1 MSEAAPA
8 PATETAVPTPE
19 AADAPPPAPEL
30 EAEAPPV
37 DGDAAPEEKVPEEP
51 PPPADP
57 PRLAAAKKLIA
68 EAKKKEEKVA
78 EERKALEA
86 DRQQLQAET
95 ERVKGVVGKA
105 WETFELGR
113 DLVAL
118 KGQPAGKVLARLRAA
133 GIDLDARSL
142 AAAVLEPSEGDED
155 ERPLTMRQLRALQE
169 KERQEREQREAEE
182 KRRQEQV
189 ATQTRAQQEQAFLGF
204 VASEG
209 KSPSAARLIDALDD
223 AGRTAVLKDAW
234 KAVAEYQAQG
244 RPYTTADLLERV
256 ETAAQKRLA
265 ALGLATA
272 QSAAPAAAPAAVSNK
287 TSGAKTPGKPPKT
300 KEERWDLAFR
310 DLS

>member
-1 MSEAAPA
+1 MSEAPSTPAETTPTSVEADAPA
-8 PATETAVPTPE
+8 PAPEAEVEAAPVDGNPTPE
-19 AADAPPPAPEL
+19 AS
-30 EAEAPPV
+30 
-37 DGDAAPEEKVPEEP
+37 EEP
-51 PPPADP
+51 APPADP
-57 PRLAAAKKLIA
+57 PRLAVAKRLHA
-68 EAKKKEEKVA
+68 EAQKKESAVA

-86 DRQQLQAET
+86 ERQHFQAESD
-95 ERVKGVVGKA
+95 RVKGIIEKA
-105 WETFELGR
+105 WPAFELGR
-113 DLVAL
+113 DLVGL
-118 KGQPAGKVLARLRAA
+118 KGAPAGKVLARLRAA

-142 AAAVLEPSEGDED
+142 AAAVLEPGEGDED
-155 ERPLTMRQLRALQE
+155 ERPLTMRQLRALKE
-169 KERQEREQREAEE
+169 KERQEREQHEAEE
-182 KRRQEQV
+182 KRRQEQA
-189 ATQTRAQQEQAFLGF
+189 ATQTRAQQEQTFLGF

-244 RPYTTADLLERV
+244 RHYTTADLLERV

-272 QSAAPAAAPAAVSNK
+272 QPAAPAAAPAAVSNK